1 MGAAALLRSGG
12 NINLRQPAARELVR
26 KSCSAGTKN
35 CFSEPTSD
43 RAQIA
48 PRSVSLYARSG
59 RINQETRKMMV
70 RLGAA
75 FGAAMFV
82 VCSSLAMSATQ
93 PEKQNGWNAVASGPT
108 IAGVASTYN
117 PYRHDQ
123 QSGGPET
130 ASGELYDPNAWTA
143 AIQVDLRKQFGG
155 VHYGKDYRPAYA
167 LVVTSDKQAIVKIND
182 VGPLEPGR
190 VIDLN
195 EQTMRYFDP
204 SLKRGLIYRVEVT
217 PLLGD
222 DCAPGPVASG

>member
-70 RLGAA
+70 RLGAT

-108 IAGVASTYN
+108 IVGVAS
-117 PYRHDQ
+117 Q
-123 QSGGPET
+123 
-130 ASGELYDPNAWTA
+130 
-143 AIQVDLRKQFGG
+143 
-155 VHYGKDYRPAYA
+155 PAYA
-167 LVVTSDKQAIVKIND
+167 LVVTSDK
-182 VGPLEPGR
+182 
-190 VIDLN
+190 
-195 EQTMRYFDP
+195 
-204 SLKRGLIYRVEVT
+204 
-217 PLLGD
+217 
-222 DCAPGPVASG
+222 